1 VAREQRKLA
10 AIVAADVVGYSRLM
24 GRDETGT
31 LARLREHRK
40 KRLEPALARYGG
52 RLVKLTGDGA
62 LVEFASAVDALS
74 AAIEFQQAVADTN
87 QTRPETECILF
98 RVGLHLGDLIVDG
111 DDLYGDGVNIAARL
125 QAEAQPGGI
134 IISRAVREA
143 VEGRVKAKLHAL
155 GELALKN
162 IERPIRAFRVE
173 WAAVDWPS
181 LTDAPGQ
188 QAEPA
193 MPSTPPLPLPD
204 KPSIAVL
211 PFQNMSGDP
220 EQEYFADG
228 MVEEIITALSR
239 NRWLFVIARNS
250 TFTYKGHA
258 VDVKQVGR
266 ALGVRYVLEGSV
278 RKAGSHV
285 RITGQLIESETGT
298 HLWAERF
305 DGSLED
311 IFELQDRVANSVA
324 GVIEPTVQSAE
335 IRRSAQRPTNDLTA
349 YDLYLRALAL
359 RFSWERNAIFRALEL
374 LEQAIER
381 DPRYGRALVE
391 AAACH
396 FDAHQNGWSEN
407 PGESRRKGME
417 FARRAIEAA
426 AEDSFVLCRAA
437 SVLGYFGEEIDV
449 AIAMLDR
456 GLELDPSSHI
466 GWRWS
471 GWLRL
476 WTGQADLAIKHFE
489 TSLRLNPREQN
500 ANPLMAI
507 GVAHFMARRFDEARV
522 MLCQS
527 LQEKPSW
534 VPTYRFLAS
543 CYAHMGRLDEA
554 KETVKRLRTL
564 TNVVVPKAEHWRNA
578 EHRELY
584 LSGLRLAAGEE
595 T

>member
-1 VAREQRKLA
+1 VAREQRRLA
-10 AIVAADVVGYSRLM
+10 AVLAADVVGYSRLM

-125 QAEAQPGGI
+125 QAEAHPGGI

-173 WAAVDWPS
+173 WEAVDWPS

-228 MVEEIITALSR
+228 MTEALITDLS
-239 NRWLFVIARNS
+239 
-250 TFTYKGHA
+250 
-258 VDVKQVGR
+258 Q
-266 ALGVRYVLEGSV
+266 
-278 RKAGSHV
+278 
-285 RITGQLIESETGT
+285 
-298 HLWAERF
+298 
-305 DGSLED
+305 
-311 IFELQDRVANSVA
+311 
-324 GVIEPTVQSAE
+324 
-335 IRRSAQRPTNDLTA
+335 IRS
-349 YDLYLRALAL
+349 
-359 RFSWERNAIFRALEL
+359 
-374 LEQAIER
+374 
-381 DPRYGRALVE
+381 
-391 AAACH
+391 
-396 FDAHQNGWSEN
+396 
-407 PGESRRKGME
+407 
-417 FARRAIEAA
+417 
-426 AEDSFVLCRAA
+426 
-437 SVLGYFGEEIDV
+437 
-449 AIAMLDR
+449 
-456 GLELDPSSHI
+456 
-466 GWRWS
+466 
-471 GWLRL
+471 
-476 WTGQADLAIKHFE
+476 
-489 TSLRLNPREQN
+489 
-500 ANPLMAI
+500 
-507 GVAHFMARRFDEARV
+507 
-522 MLCQS
+522 
-527 LQEKPSW
+527 
-534 VPTYRFLAS
+534 
-543 CYAHMGRLDEA
+543 
-554 KETVKRLRTL
+554 
-564 TNVVVPKAEHWRNA
+564 
-578 EHRELY
+578 
-584 LSGLRLAAGEE
+584 
-595 T
+595 